1 MTDGKPTATV
11 IIPALNEEGNI
22 QSLVEEIRAVDP
34 DGLPVAIEE
43 ILVVDNGSTDA
54 TAERARAA
62 GARVVPEPTPGY
74 GRACHTGLLA
84 ATTELVIYMDGD
96 GSEVPAELGLVAGPV
111 AAGTADLGIGSRVRG
126 HAEPG
131 ALSPQQ
137 RVGNRV
143 ATLAMRPLYGVAI
156 TDLGPY
162 RCIRRQVL
170 LDLGMRERT
179 YGWPVEMIA
188 RAAQS
193 GLRIAEVP
201 VTCRRR
207 GSGVSKVS
215 GDPRAAATTAYRVL
229 AVIWGVRRE
238 RGRGA

>member
-1 MTDGKPTATV
+1 VSDAKPTATV
-11 IIPALNEEGNI
+11 IIPALDEEGNI
-22 QSLVEEIRAVDP
+22 PTLIVEILAVDP
-34 DGLPVAIEE
+34 AALPVTITEV
-43 ILVVDNGSTDA
+43 IVVDNGSTDA
-54 TAERARAA
+54 TAARARAA

-84 ATTELVIYMDGD
+84 ATTDLVIYMDGD
-96 GSEVPAELGLVAGPV
+96 RSEVPAEMGLVVGPV
-111 AAGTADLGIGSRVRG
+111 ASGAADLGIGSRVRG

-143 ATLAMRPLYGVAI
+143 ATLVMRPLYGVTI

-162 RCIRRQVL
+162 RCMRRETL
-170 LDLGMRERT
+170 LGLGMTERT

-188 RAAQS
+188 RVAQS

-215 GDPRAAATTAYRVL
+215 GNLRASVKTAYRIV
-229 AVIWGVRRE
+229 AVIVGVRRE

>member
-1 MTDGKPTATV
+1 VSDGRPTATV

-22 QSLVEEIRAVDP
+22 PTLIEEIRAVDP
-34 DGLPVAIEE
+34 GTLPVTVTE
-43 ILVVDNGSTDA
+43 IIVVDNGSTDA

-96 GSEVPAELGLVAGPV
+96 RSEVPAEMGRVADPV
-111 AAGTADLGIGSRVRG
+111 ATGAADLGIGSRVRG

-131 ALSPQQ
+131 ALTPQQ
-137 RVGNRV
+137 RVGNLV
-143 ATLAMRPLYGVAI
+143 ATLAMRPLYGVNI

-162 RCIRRQVL
+162 RCMRRQTL
-170 LDLGMRERT
+170 LALGMRERT

-188 RAAQS
+188 RTAQS
-193 GLRIAEVP
+193 GLRVAEVP

-207 GSGVSKVS
+207 GAGVSKVS
-215 GDPRAAATTAYRVL
+215 GNLRASVKTAYRIL

-238 RGRGA
+238 RSRPA

>member
-1 MTDGKPTATV
+1 MTDPKPTATV

-22 QSLVEEIRAVDP
+22 PTLIAEIRAVDP
-34 DGLPVAIEE
+34 ATLPVEIRE
-43 ILVVDNGSTDA
+43 ILVVDNGSSDA

-62 GARVVPEPTPGY
+62 GARVVAEPTPGY

-84 ATTELVIYMDGD
+84 ATTELVVYMDGD
-96 GSEVPAELGLVAGPV
+96 RSEVPAEMALVAGPV
-111 AAGTADLGIGSRVRG
+111 ASGTADLGIGSRVRG

-143 ATLAMRPLYGVAI
+143 ATLVMRPLYGVRI

-162 RCIRRQVL
+162 RCIRRETL
-170 LDLGMRERT
+170 LGLGMRERT

-215 GDPRAAATTAYRVL
+215 GNLRAAITTAYRIV
-229 AVIWGVRRE
+229 AVIVGVRRE
-238 RGRGA
+238 KGRRR

>member
-1 MTDGKPTATV
+1 MTERKPAATV

-22 QSLVEEIRAVDP
+22 PLLIEEIRAVDP
-34 DGLPVAIEE
+34 TSLPVSVTE

-74 GRACHTGLLA
+74 GRACLAGLLA

-96 GSEVPAELGLVAGPV
+96 RSEVPAEMGRVAGPV
-111 AAGTADLGIGSRVRG
+111 ATGSADLGIGSRVRG

-143 ATLAMRPLYGVAI
+143 ATLAMRPLYGVTI

-162 RCIRRQVL
+162 RCIRRQAL
-170 LDLGMRERT
+170 LDLGMKERT

-207 GSGVSKVS
+207 GAGVSKVS
-215 GDPRAAATTAYRVL
+215 GNLRAALTTAYRIL
-229 AVIWGVRRE
+229 AVILNVRRE
-238 RGRGA
+238 RGRAA